1 MDDTNDITFNLTFD
15 DVFSDNAAL
24 AITTPQPE
32 PQPVPQPV
40 PRPQPQ
46 PVPRPTPKPGPTP
59 ITKLDFA
66 ITQTELNALTNV
78 NVNKTTFEKFSKY
91 TKTDDTNRNTYKY
104 FINYD
109 NMRPIHEKITNF
121 KTTLLPM
128 NHEINMKEKGY
139 RTVYI
144 TSDIHADIRK
154 LLSLLIAEGIISIE
168 IKEGFYP
175 YSDDIYNKPFI
186 EHINFLKN
194 NMLFI
199 ILGDLIDGKRHTSVD
214 DPVGNFELILHI
226 FLFNMRL
233 KARDKN
239 SEVLFTIGNHDYDG
253 VIFKKGTESNLY
265 QYRHV
270 SSIRYF
276 DLNTNESNYSVKDA
290 ISAVLLPFYEISPYF
305 ILFLKYDDKIE
316 FKCIHAGFHD
326 TKSNKNNTD
335 ALETFQKTINETGL
349 LVHAQTNTNYLTL
362 LGADTD
368 TINPNGGL
376 WSRAYATIECN
387 TLKANDTNEN
397 TTIVVGHCPTNHTK
411 SRIVT
416 KNMYA
421 ISTIEDIDKQPN
433 YLYCNKSTDISKDS
447 KGCVVA
453 DCFTNLI
460 PKLIFVDT
468 AMSEAFIMQKTD
480 ANIYRERGIEF
491 LLLEYKKENEKQN
504 TTRWIN
510 TISRKPAGKV
520 DSSKTTYPNY
530 NPIQLYPPVKLK

>member
-1 MDDTNDITFNLTFD
+1 MVDNNDITFNLTFD
-15 DVFSDNAAL
+15 DVFSDKAAL

-91 TKTDDTNRNTYKY
+91 TKTDDTNTNTYKY

-253 VIFKKGTESNLY
+253 VIFKKGTESKLY
-265 QYRHV
+265 QYRHF

-368 TINPNGGL
+368 TKNPNGGL
-376 WSRAYATIECN
+376 WSRLYTKINCN
-387 TLKANDTNEN
+387 VLKTNDTDAN
-397 TTIVVGHCPTNHTK
+397 TTIVVGHCPTNH
-411 SRIVT
+411 
-416 KNMYA
+416 
-421 ISTIEDIDKQPN
+421 STRFTTFSSLI
-433 YLYCNKSTDISKDS
+433 TDIKDQHNYIGCDTDAS
-447 KGCVVA
+447 HAVKGCVVA
-453 DCFTNLI
+453 DCFNNSI

-468 AMSEAFIMQKTD
+468 AMSVAFNKVSKT
-480 ANIYRERGIEF
+480 NINNIEYAKRNIEF
-491 LLLEYKKENEKQN
+491 LLLEHKETKS
-504 TTRWIN
+504 TARWID
-510 TISRKPAGKV
+510 TISRKPVGKGK
-520 DSSKTTYPNY
+520 DA
-530 NPIQLYPPVKLK
+530 IQLFPVKLK